1 MPLIMNLLYLP
12 LYQVKLNVTMNSLCE
27 EPNPLGDE
35 ILFYSADGT
44 ESFRK
49 LVEESK
55 IATAASNAKKNLNFI
70 NMSDDDVHGINI
82 SSESNFDRIHHRID
96 NDISHDLQNKIKNDE
111 KNQASH
117 NDYNENENFDDENNS
132 EDQLPNFNGS
142 VTIRQQQKFLLNY
155 AAEAD
160 ELANNAAD
168 RLRMIYKIG
177 MI

>member
-1 MPLIMNLLYLP
+1 
-12 LYQVKLNVTMNSLCE
+12 MNSLCE

-49 LVEESK
+49 LVEGSK
-55 IATAASNAKKNLNFI
+55 IATAASNAKRNLNHI
-70 NMSDDDVHGINI
+70 NMSDNDIHDIHI
-82 SSESNFDRIHHRID
+82 SSNSNFDRILHHID
-96 NDISHDLQNKIKNDE
+96 NDIDHDQQNKTKNDE
-111 KNQASH
+111 KNQAYH
-117 NDYNENENFDDENNS
+117 NDYNENENSDNESNS
-132 EDQLPNFNGS
+132 DDQLPNFNGS

-160 ELANNAAD
+160 DLANDAAD